1 MIFTKNSKKTEIP
14 GSLTFKGEKK
24 QNFTRIRLIA
34 YNETD
39 FIEQTIE
46 DLKDLTTYQKKYS
59 TVWINIDGV
68 HDSKIIDEIGQTLE
82 IHPLILEDIMH
93 TGQQPKIQ
101 VDPTTLFAIF
111 KMLSLDEESNY
122 TDAEQFSLILKNDLL
137 LTFQEVNNDVFE
149 PVRDRIRNKTGR
161 IINNNTD
168 YLAFSLLD
176 CLADNYS
183 YIIEHFGTA
192 IENLEETILKDP
204 KPEVLKSIN
213 TFQIEMNFLRKII
226 RPTKEMV
233 TRFNKTKSDIISTET
248 HLFMSDLA
256 ETLVRVHDNVESS
269 KSMLNDLLNVY
280 STHVN
285 HKLNDIMKVLTI
297 FSATFIPLTL
307 IAGIYGTNFTY
318 LPELNYKYSYFVM
331 LGIMILLVIGML
343 YFFKK
348 KRWI

>member
-34 YNETD
+34 YNESD
-39 FIEQTIE
+39 LIEETIE
-46 DLKDLTTYQKKYS
+46 NLIDLTTYQNKYS

-68 HDSKIIDEIGQTLE
+68 HDSTIIDEIGQTLE

-101 VDPTTLFAIF
+101 VDTTTLFAIF
-111 KMLSLDEESNY
+111 KILSLDEESNY
-122 TDAEQFSLILKNDLL
+122 TDADQFSLILKNNLL
-137 LTFQEVNNDVFE
+137 ITFQEVNNDVFE

-161 IINNNTD
+161 INNNNTD
-168 YLAFSLLD
+168 YLVFSLLD
-176 CLADNYS
+176 CLADNYA

-233 TRFNKTKSDIISTET
+233 TKFNKTKSDIISTET

-331 LGIMILLVIGML
+331 LGSMILLVIGML